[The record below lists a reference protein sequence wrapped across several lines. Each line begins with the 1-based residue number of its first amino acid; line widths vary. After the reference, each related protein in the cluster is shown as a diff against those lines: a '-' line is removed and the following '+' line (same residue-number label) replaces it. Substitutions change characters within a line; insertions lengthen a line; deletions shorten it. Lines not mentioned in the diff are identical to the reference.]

1 MGGET
6 RIISDGDGRYRS
18 WELPEVGGSGKSG
31 AKDNVAER
39 RPLTAG
45 AIEQLE
51 KQVREEAFRQ
61 GRAEG
66 EARGRQEGL
75 RRGEQQNAELT
86 RRLKLLLDGMS
97 QPYAELDERVTESLV
112 ELAVSV
118 ARHIIRRELRSDPE
132 QVIAVVREA
141 VAALPEVTPRVEIH
155 LHPEDAAL
163 VRETVGVG
171 DAESAWTLVEKP
183 MITRGGCRVS
193 SESSQVDATIERRVA
208 EAVAHIMGEERGR
221 QGGGIEA

>member
-1 MGGET
+1 MSSGT

-18 WELPEVGGSGKSG
+18 WELPEVGGKGTAG
-31 AKDNVAER
+31 AEGTASRR

-45 AIEQLE
+45 DIELLE

-61 GRAEG
+61 GRTEG
-66 EARGRQEGL
+66 EARGHQEGL
-75 RRGEQQNAELT
+75 RRAEQQNAELT
-86 RRLKLLLDGMS
+86 RRLKLLLEGMS
-97 QPYAELDERVTESLV
+97 QPYAELDERVVETLV

-118 ARHIIRRELRSDPE
+118 ARHLIRRELRTDPE

-163 VRETVGVG
+163 VRQTVGVG
-171 DAESAWTLVEKP
+171 EGESAWTLVEKP

>member
-1 MGGET
+1 MASGG
-6 RIISDGDGRYRS
+6 RVISDGAGRFRS
-18 WELPEVGGSGKSG
+18 WELPEVGGAGK
-31 AKDNVAER
+31 AKAGGGGN
-39 RPLTAG
+39 RPRPPTAG
-45 AIEQLE
+45 DIEQLE

-61 GRAEG
+61 GHAEG
-66 EARGRQEGL
+66 EAQGRQEGL
-75 RRGEQQNAELT
+75 RRAEQRNADVT
-86 RRLKLLLDGMS
+86 KRLKALLDGMS
-97 QPYAELDERVTESLV
+97 QPYAELDERVVETLV

-118 ARHIIRRELRSDPE
+118 ARHIIRRELRTDPE

-171 DAESAWTLVEKP
+171 DGESAWTVVEKP
-183 MITRGGCRVS
+183 MITRGGCRVA